1 MSQGTISL
9 NVFDRLALAFGRAY
23 KAAPPTPGAL
33 YAGRGYQSAAG
44 PISFPGW
51 EGSEGWY
58 QQWGRQG
65 RGEGREGWYQQGG
78 QQGQR
83 DEATAKVAITSP
95 WVFSAINANANEVST
110 STVVVKRRVD
120 GGDEDVENHPF
131 EQLWEKPNP
140 FMGRGHLMQ

>member
-23 KAAPPTPGAL
+23 NAAPPTPGAL

-58 QQWGRQG
+58 QQW
-65 RGEGREGWYQQGG
+65 G

-120 GGDEDVENHPF
+120 GGDE
-131 EQLWEKPNP
+131 
-140 FMGRGHLMQ
+140 